1 MAGKKTKLA
10 NNKIKP
16 TTASV
21 ENFLNSVTPEQKR
34 EDSFVLLEMMK
45 KASKEKPVLWSNS
58 FVGFGLKRHKSAS
71 TGRESDWMRIGFAP
85 RKANLSL
92 YFGSYVDS
100 LAPALKKLGK
110 YKAGMGCVYI
120 NKLAE
125 IDLKV
130 LKAMVEAGCKQ
141 K

>member
-1 MAGKKTKLA
+1 MAKNKSKLA
-10 NNKIKP
+10 DNKIKP

-21 ENFLNSVTPEQKR
+21 EDFLNTITPERKR

-45 KASKEKPVLWSNS
+45 KASKEEPVLWNNS
-58 FVGFGLKRHKSAS
+58 FIGFGIKRHISAS

-92 YFGSYVDS
+92 YFGSYVE
-100 LAPALKKLGK
+100 AHAAALEKLGK
-110 YKAGMGCVYI
+110 HKAAMGCLYI
-120 NKLAE
+120 NKLAD
-125 IDLKV
+125 IDMKV
-130 LKAMVEAGCKQ
+130 LKGMIEAGCKQ